1 MRILFL
7 AMLAVLAF
15 PIVADGRPKDL
26 MKVKKIRKTLKK
38 AYRLDDVIPIP
49 TLRGVDI
56 SKIARSSTNEYNFI
70 NSNTIG
76 KRGFG

>member
-7 AMLAVLAF
+7 AVLAVLAF
-15 PIVADGRPKDL
+15 PIVADGRSKDS
-26 MKVKKIRKTLKK
+26 MKVKKVRKTLKK
-38 AYRLDDVIPIP
+38 AYWLDDAIPIP
-49 TLRGVDI
+49 TFKGVDI

>member
-26 MKVKKIRKTLKK
+26 MKAIKMRKTLKK
-38 AYRLDDVIPIP
+38 TYRLDDAIPIP
-49 TLRGVDI
+49 TLMGLDI
-56 SKIARSSTNEYNFI
+56 SKIARSSTNESNFI
-70 NSNTIG
+70 NSNTTR
-76 KRGFG
+76 KRNVG